1 MKSFYLFLFSLLIV
15 SGIQAQ
21 TPKEKIEQYRIAFI
35 TKELNLTVE
44 EARLFW
50 PVYDKYRAD
59 LESLRTNNK
68 QDLDNIDYSKL
79 TEEEAEKKAKEM
91 FAFKQA
97 ELDLQ
102 KKYYAEFRKVLPA
115 VKVLRLVKAEADFRQ
130 KLVELLQKRQGQK

>member
-1 MKSFYLFLFSLLIV
+1 MNTLKLIFILSLFSLAAE
-15 SGIQAQ
+15 AQ

-35 TKELNLTVE
+35 TQEVNLTIE
-44 EARLFW
+44 ESKLFW

-68 QDLDNIDYSKL
+68 VDLDHIDYNQLSD
-79 TEEEAEKKAKEM
+79 EEAEKKAKEM

-102 KKYYAEFRKVLPA
+102 KKYYGEFKKVIPTK
-115 VKVLRLVKAEADFRQ
+115 KVVRLIKAEADFRQ

>member
-1 MKSFYLFLFSLLIV
+1 MKSFYLFLFTLLSV
-15 SGIQAQ
+15 LGIQAQ

-59 LESLRTNNK
+59 LESLRANSK
-68 QDLDNIDYSKL
+68 QDLDNIDYTKL

-102 KKYYAEFRKVLPA
+102 KKYYAEFRKALPA

>member
-1 MKSFYLFLFSLLIV
+1 MKSFYLFLFTFLTI

-59 LESLRTNNK
+59 LESLRANNK

-102 KKYYAEFRKVLPA
+102 KKYYVEFKKVLPA

>member
-1 MKSFYLFLFSLLIV
+1 MKSFYLFLFSLLLV